1 MRQVVVRVVED
12 QQPAR
17 LEQLDGAQ
25 HRRVPV
31 LAVDEDVV
39 EGPRPELGLD
49 PDVGGAVLGR
59 VAFAFD
65 QEELGVRQT
74 RCRKAGSG
82 GARPRRVC
90 LDRGHLQGSASE
102 PERAPPGPELETD
115 VALSEQR
122 IEKTNRVAGD
132 PRIVGVT
139 AARDGRRRSVDHVP
153 RGTMKLDRAV
163 EGKRLPRVAPV
174 PPGGCERFDA
184 HGASA
189 RCSTGP
195 TYQHLAAAP
204 GACRYAARGRGSRLA
219 DRFMAPLVSVL
230 TPSLNQARYLGD
242 CLGSVATQTYPEIE
256 HVVWD
261 GGSTDGS
268 VELLQSAGPGVRW
281 TSEPDDG
288 QSDALNRAFALSSGE
303 IVGWLNSDD
312 GYADRRAVEW
322 AVSHFAAHPD
332 VDALY
337 GKTLL
342 VNEENVVLQVRDAPA
357 FSLRLLRVVH
367 YVIQPSLFFRRTALE
382 RLDTFVRTDLRF
394 VMDRDL
400 VLRLGASARV
410 EPLQRVVAFDRH
422 QRDRKVLQPAYLE
435 ERRTYNDALGP
446 EPPAAAA
453 LAASVRVWTRLAATP
468 TAARLPTTL
477 DPAIELRLPGL
488 PTRLAWQLVY
498 KRRQLPF
505 GRFPQRNDGDANVR
519 SRRP

>member
-1 MRQVVVRVVED
+1 MREVVVRVVED

-25 HRRVPV
+25 HGGVPI

-39 EGPRPELGLD
+39 ERPPSELGLD

-65 QEELGVRQT
+65 QKEFGVRHT
-74 RCRKAGSG
+74 RRRETGPG
-82 GARPRRVC
+82 GTCPVRVC
-90 LDRGHLQGSASE
+90 LDRGHVQGSAGE
-102 PERAPPGPELETD
+102 PQRAPSRPEFEAD

-122 IEKTNRVAGD
+122 IEKTGRVAGD
-132 PRIVGVT
+132 PRIVGVQ
-139 AARDGRRRSVDHVP
+139 AARDRRRRSVDHVP
-153 RGTMKLDRAV
+153 RGRVKLDWAV
-163 EGKRLPRVAPV
+163 ERKRLPRVAAV
-174 PPGGCERFDA
+174 PPGGCERLDA

-189 RCSTGP
+189 RRSTGP
-195 TYQHLAAAP
+195 TYQHPAAVP
-204 GACRYAARGRGSRLA
+204 VACRYPARGRGSRPA

-242 CLGSVATQTYPEIE
+242 CLGSVATQTYAEIE

-268 VELLQSAGPGVRW
+268 VGLLRSAGPGVRW
-281 TSEPDDG
+281 TSERDDG
-288 QSDALNRAFALSSGE
+288 QSDALNRAFAMSSGE

-322 AVSHFAAHPD
+322 AVGHFAAHPD
-332 VDALY
+332 VDVLY
-337 GKTLL
+337 GETLL
-342 VNEENVVLQVRDAPA
+342 VNEDNVVLQVRAAPA

-367 YVIQPSLFFRRTALE
+367 YVIQPSLFLRRTALE
-382 RLDTFVRTDLRF
+382 RLDTFVRNDLRF

-400 VLRLGASARV
+400 VLRLGVSARV
-410 EPLQRVVAFDRH
+410 EPLRRVVAFDRH
-422 QRDRKVLQPAYLE
+422 QRERKVLQPAFLE
-435 ERRTYNDALGP
+435 ERRAYNDALGP

-453 LAASVRVWTRLAATP
+453 LAASVRIWTRLAAAP

-498 KRRQLPF
+498 KRRRLPF
-505 GRFPQRNDGDANVR
+505 GRVSAAE
-519 SRRP
+519 SRRS